1 MKTPNFLLSGVLVVL
16 SGWSASEAAQP
27 LLPVRDAVN
36 AVYGK
41 ATTDGARLL
50 KSPQVE
56 GEPVLWH
63 LFADDPHR
71 AGELVKIGIS
81 REVAGKTWTAQAL
94 GSGQLLQ
101 KVPPARIDLEKVK
114 VGPVEARRTA
124 EQGAALARTEFSR
137 VEYQL
142 AMQPASGAAEWAL
155 TLFDAK
161 LQEVGFV
168 VLSAETGAVVHQD
181 FTPPPLPGAAPKS
194 KKDSIDSGEE
204 AARAVKDGARRAWEW
219 TEKAGRETR
228 GFFRE
233 LFR

>member
-1 MKTPNFLLSGVLVVL
+1 MVG
-16 SGWSASEAAQP
+16 GQAAQP
-27 LLPVRDAVN
+27 LAPVRDAVN
-36 AVYGK
+36 TVFGK
-41 ATTDGARLL
+41 ATTEGARLL

-56 GEPVLWH
+56 GEPMLWH

-71 AGELVKIGIS
+71 PGELVKIGVS
-81 REVAGKTWTAQAL
+81 RETGGQTWTAQAL

-101 KVPPARIDLEKVK
+101 KVPPARIDLAKVK

-124 EQGAALARTEFSR
+124 EQGAALARAEFSR

-142 AMQPASGAAEWAL
+142 ALQPASGALEWAL

-161 LQEVGFV
+161 AQEVGFV
-168 VLSAETGAVVHQD
+168 VLSAETGAIVHQD
-181 FTPPPLPGAAPKS
+181 FSPPPPPGASSKS
-194 KKDSIDSGEE
+194 NKDSIDSGEE
-204 AARAVKDGARRAWEW
+204 AARAVKQGARRAWEW